1 MNFIDPRRKF
11 GSRGEDRAAAFFS
24 SRGFK
29 VVERNWSCRWGEI
42 DLICEKD
49 GVIHFIEVKT
59 RRTTEYGNPE
69 EAITPTKLAHLRR
82 TVEFYL
88 MTEPAPPARYQVD
101 ALAIL
106 AVPNEKPEYYYIEN
120 ILEG

>member
-1 MNFIDPRRKF
+1 MNSDPRKKF
-11 GSRGEDRAAAFFS
+11 GGRGEDRAAAFFS

-29 VVERNWSCRWGEI
+29 VVGRNWACRMGEI

-49 GVIHFIEVKT
+49 GVTHFIEVKT

-82 TVEFYL
+82 SVEFYL